1 MSDSIFKA
9 DLDLRKDLFA
19 HIVLAGGSTMCVGE
33 CGGKE
38 GLRGSGRERKIK
50 RRQRERV
57 VESQAE
63 AETAAESKS
72 GGQRD
77 TPRHPL

>member
-57 VESQAE
+57 VASQAE
-63 AETAAESKS
+63 A
-72 GGQRD
+72 
-77 TPRHPL
+77 

>member
-63 AETAAESKS
+63 AETAAESES
-72 GGQRD
+72 GGRRHP
-77 TPRHPL
+77 PRHS